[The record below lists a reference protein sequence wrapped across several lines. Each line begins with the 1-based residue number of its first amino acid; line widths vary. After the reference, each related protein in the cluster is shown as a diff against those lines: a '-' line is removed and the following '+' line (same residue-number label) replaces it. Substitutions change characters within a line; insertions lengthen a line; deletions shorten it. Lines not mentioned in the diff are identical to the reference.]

1 MKRIFEHPPEEQTGK
16 RYWRSL
22 GELSDTPEFR
32 GWLEREFPSGAAQ
45 LQGDEWSRRGFLK
58 LMGASMALA
67 GFGLTSCRRPE
78 AHLVPFTKSVE
89 WAIPGKALFYAT
101 AMPRR
106 TGALPLVVTTHDGRP
121 TKIDGNPLHP
131 ASGGA
136 TDVFA
141 QASILDLYDPAR
153 SKRFVEKGE
162 KDEKGKKVEN
172 FERRDR
178 FSFENYLA
186 ELRAKIAADG
196 GAGLAFLVEE
206 VHSPTRERLRA
217 ELLKVYPRMR
227 WCVYDPLLTEA
238 QSFATQLSFGDNVR
252 LIPRFERA
260 DVILALDS
268 DFLDCGEGDLAGVR
282 AFSSRRRVSA
292 AKDSMNR
299 LYVVENRFTL
309 TGAMADHR
317 LRCPASQIP
326 AFTRALAGKIAAA
339 TKDQGLASTIA
350 TLTEPANAMKFD
362 DQWLTECANDLMA
375 KPGASLVLA
384 GSHQPVVVQ
393 LMAYAINSALKNVGA
408 TVIVREFVRAPKTNS
423 CLQLAGEVNAGRIK
437 QLFIFGGDPVYN
449 APKGLTIDRESHAP
463 VDWPDLQKKVPD
475 VIRLGYYE
483 DATSELSRWHVPA
496 AHYLEAWGDALTSDG
511 AYLAVQPMILPLF
524 GGMSEIELMNL
535 LLGGPKIE
543 GPELVQETFRAS
555 APPGDFQ
562 AAWSQLLRDGFA
574 SHVALKEK
582 PPTFNANNAGGV
594 AHTLWATA
602 SNPTLDAPEIVLTRS
617 YSMDDGRYINN
628 GWLQELPDPVTKLT
642 WDNAALMSPVLAK
655 HLGVKSGDLINI
667 AITETTKDANKN
679 PIRRELVIA
688 ALISPGHADNSISIS
703 LGYGRKKTGPV
714 GEEAGFNGFLLRT
727 SSNPHYIAVDGK
739 TVQAITVTTSPTPK
753 PTGTPTP
760 APSGKQK
767 QLHTLG
773 VYPLSITQDH
783 WSIEGRGLVREASI
797 EKYREDPEFVKKIA
811 GDDHLPPKLP
821 SLYSHPPLTADQQ
834 WGMSVDLNVC
844 TGCSACIVACQ
855 SENNIPIV
863 GKLQVS
869 HGRAMHWL
877 RLDRYYASAKPFNQ
891 DRGEYPEDPEM
902 VHEPMMCQ
910 HCENAP
916 CETVCPVNATVH
928 SEDGLNVMAYNRC
941 IGTRYCANNC
951 PFKVRRFNYFDY
963 NQRPIGKKK
972 IGPITVFQEYLGPLT
987 EKGAPDTVKL
997 QKNPNVT
1004 VRMRGVMEKCT
1015 YCVQRIEEAKIAA
1028 KVRAGASDKTL
1039 IPRDSFTSACAQA
1052 CPTEA
1057 IVFGDVKDPES
1068 RVSKMKMQDRN
1079 YRLLEYLN
1087 VKTRTSYLAR
1097 IRNPNPK
1104 MPDAHKIGVASLDHH
1119 GPTHAES
1126 SHAPKGQHDFNQH
1139 QHNEAT
1145 PTPSSQ
1151 PDHSHHDDAAPAASP
1166 SATPEHQH

>member
-1 MKRIFEHPPEEQTGK
+1 MKRVFEHPAEELTGK

-32 GWLEREFPSGAAQ
+32 GWLEREFPAGANQ
-45 LQGDEWSRRGFLK
+45 LEGDDWSRRGFLK

-78 AHLVPFTKSVE
+78 AHLVPFTKSAE
-89 WAIPGKALFYAT
+89 WTIPGKALYYAT

-106 TGALPLVVTTHDGRP
+106 TGALPLIAAAIDGRP
-121 TKIDGNPLHP
+121 IKLEGNPLHP

-136 TDVFA
+136 TDAFA
-141 QASILDLYDPAR
+141 QASLLDLYDPAR

-162 KDEKGKKVEN
+162 RDEKGKKAEN
-172 FERRDR
+172 FEARDR
-178 FSFENYLA
+178 ATFEKYLT
-186 ELRAKIAADG
+186 ELRTKIAADG

-206 VHSPTRERLRA
+206 VHSPTRERMRA
-217 ELLKVYPRMR
+217 ELLKVYPKMR

-238 QSFATQLSFGDNVR
+238 QGFATQLSFGDNAR
-252 LIPRFERA
+252 LVPRFERA
-260 DVILALDS
+260 DVVLALDS
-268 DFLDCGEGDLAGVR
+268 DFLDCGEGDVAGVR
-282 AFSSRRRVSA
+282 AFSSRRRVGE
-292 AKDSMNR
+292 AKDAMNR

-317 LRCPASQIP
+317 MRCPASQIP
-326 AFTRALAGKIAAA
+326 AFTRALAGKIALA

-350 TLTEPANAMKFD
+350 TLTEPVNAMPFD
-362 DQWLTECANDLMA
+362 DTWLTECANDLMA
-375 KPGASLVLA
+375 KPGASVVLA
-384 GSHQPVVVQ
+384 GPHQPVVVQ
-393 LMAYAINSALKNVGA
+393 LMVYAINSALKNIG
-408 TVIVREFVRAPKTNS
+408 TTLIVREFVHAPKTNS
-423 CLQLAGEVNAGRIK
+423 ILQLAGEINSGRIK

-449 APKGLTIDRESHAP
+449 APKGLTIHVGKPDAAQAADRAAAP
-463 VDWPDLQKKVPD
+463 IDWPDLQKTVPD
-475 VIRLGYYE
+475 VVRLGYYE

-511 AYLAVQPMILPLF
+511 AYLAIQPMILPLF
-524 GGMSEIELMNL
+524 GGMSEIELMNA
-535 LLGGPKIE
+535 LLGAPKAE

-562 AAWSQLLRDGFA
+562 TSWSQLLRDGFA
-574 SHVALKEK
+574 THVALKEK
-582 PPTFNANNAGGV
+582 PPTFNSNNAGGV

-602 SNPTLDAPEIVLTRS
+602 PNPTLDAPEIVLTRS
-617 YSMDDGRYINN
+617 YAMDDGRYINN
-628 GWLQELPDPVTKLT
+628 GWLQELPDPITKLT
-642 WDNAALMSPVLAK
+642 WDNAALMSPAMAK
-655 HLGVKSGDLINI
+655 HLGVNTGDLVNI
-667 AITETTKDANKN
+667 AVTETTKDAQGRN
-679 PIRRELVIA
+679 IRRELVIA

-714 GEEAGFNGFLLRT
+714 GEEAGFNGYLLRT
-727 SSNPHYIAVDGK
+727 SSNPHYMAVDSK
-739 TVQAITVTTSPTPK
+739 TIEAITVTTAVTASDGATPPPGFFSRMTGGNKPK
-753 PTGTPTP
+753 PASP
-760 APSGKQK
+760 
-767 QLHTLG
+767 HTLG
-773 VYPLSITQDH
+773 TYALAITQDH

-797 EKYREDPEFVKKIA
+797 EKYREDPEFAKKIA
-811 GDDHLPPKLP
+811 GDDELPAKLP
-821 SLYSHPPLTADQQ
+821 SLYSHPPLTAEQQ
-834 WGMSVDLNVC
+834 WGMTVDLNVC

-877 RLDRYYASAKPFNQ
+877 RLDRYYASEKPFNQ
-891 DRGEYPEDPEM
+891 DRGEYPENPEI
-902 VHEPMMCQ
+902 VHQAMMCQ

-972 IGPITVFQEYLGPLT
+972 VGPLEVYQEYIAPFT
-987 EKGAPDTVKL
+987 EKGAPDTTKL

-1028 KVRAGASDKTL
+1028 HVKAGASDKTR

-1052 CPTEA
+1052 CPSEA

-1068 RVSKMKMQDRN
+1068 RVSKIKMQERN
-1079 YRLLEYLN
+1079 YRLLDYLN
-1087 VKTRTSYLAR
+1087 VSARTSYLAR
-1097 IRNPNPK
+1097 IRNPNLK
-1104 MPDAHKIGVASLDHH
+1104 MPDANRIAVASLGHESEAGAKHH
-1119 GPTHAES
+1119 S
-1126 SHAPKGQHDFNQH
+1126 MQHDQGAMQH
-1139 QHNEAT
+1139 
-1145 PTPSSQ
+1145 
-1151 PDHSHHDDAAPAASP
+1151 DHMMPSP
-1166 SATPEHQH
+1166 SPEEKQ

>member
-1 MKRIFEHPPEEQTGK
+1 MKRVFEHPPEKLTGK

-45 LQGDEWSRRGFLK
+45 LNGDEWSRRGFLK

-78 AHLVPFTKSVE
+78 MHLVPFTKSVE
-89 WAIPGKALFYAT
+89 WTIPGKALYYAT

-106 TGALPLVVTTHDGRP
+106 TGAIPLIAATVDGRP
-121 TKIDGNPLHP
+121 IKLEGNPLHP

-136 TDVFA
+136 TDTFA
-141 QASILDLYDPAR
+141 QASLLDLYDPAR
-153 SKRFVEKGE
+153 SRHFAEIKE
-162 KDEKGKKVEN
+162 KDEKEKKVRT
-172 FERRDR
+172 FETRDR
-178 FSFENYLA
+178 AAFEKYLTD
-186 ELRAKIAADG
+186 LRTKIAADG

-217 ELLKVYPRMR
+217 ELQKTYPKMR

-238 QSFATQLSFGDNVR
+238 QSFATQLSFGDNAR
-252 LIPRFERA
+252 LVPRLERA
-260 DVILALDS
+260 DVVLALDS
-268 DFLDCGEGDLAGVR
+268 DFLDCGEGDLAGIR
-282 AFSSRRRVSA
+282 AFSSRRRVGE
-292 AKDSMNR
+292 AKDNMNR

-317 LRCPASQIP
+317 MRCPASQIP
-326 AFTRALAGKIAAA
+326 AFTRALAGKIAIA

-350 TLTEPANAMKFD
+350 TLTEPVNGMHFD
-362 DQWLTECANDLMA
+362 EAWLTECANDLMA

-384 GSHQPVVVQ
+384 GPHQPVVVQ
-393 LMAYAINSALKNVGA
+393 LMVYAINSALKNIGA
-408 TVIVREFVRAPKTNS
+408 TLIIREFVRTPKTNS
-423 CLQLAGEVNAGRIK
+423 ILQLAGEINSGRIK

-449 APKGLTIDRESHAP
+449 APKGITIATIDKDTKAP

-475 VIRLGYYE
+475 VVRLGYYE
-483 DATSELSRWHVPA
+483 DATSELSSWHVPA
-496 AHYLEAWGDALTSDG
+496 THYLESWGDALTNDG
-511 AYLAVQPMILPLF
+511 AYVAIQPMILPLF
-524 GGMSEIELMNL
+524 GGMSELDVMNAV
-535 LLGGPKIE
+535 LGRPKIE

-562 AAWSQLLRDGFA
+562 TAWSQMLRDGFA
-574 SHVALKEK
+574 THVALKEK
-582 PPTFNANNAGGV
+582 PPTFNSNNAGGV
-594 AHTLWATA
+594 AHTLWSTA
-602 SNPTLDAPEIVLTRS
+602 PNPTLDAPEIVLTRS
-617 YSMDDGRYINN
+617 YNIDDGRYINN
-628 GWLQELPDPVTKLT
+628 GWLQELPDPITKLT
-642 WDNAALMSPVLAK
+642 WDNAALMSPAMAK
-655 HLGVKSGDLINI
+655 HLGVETGDLINI
-667 AITETTKDANKN
+667 AVTETTKDANGK

-688 ALISPGHADNSISIS
+688 ALISPGHADNSISIA
-703 LGYGRKKTGPV
+703 LGYGRKKTGLV
-714 GEEAGFNGFLLRT
+714 GEEAGFNGYLLRT
-727 SSNPHYIAVDGK
+727 SSNPHYMAVDSK
-739 TVQAITVTTSPTPK
+739 TIESISITTAPTPAQS
-753 PTGTPTP
+753 PAPSGTPTP
-760 APSGKQK
+760 KSSPTPTPTPSGTATPGP
-767 QLHTLG
+767 HTLG
-773 VYPLSITQDH
+773 TYALSITQDH
-783 WSIEGRGLVREASI
+783 WSIEGRGLVREATLDH
-797 EKYREDPEFVKKIA
+797 YREDNEFVKKIA
-811 GDDHLPPKLP
+811 GDEELPARLP
-821 SLYSHPPLTADQQ
+821 SIYSHPPLNAEQQ

-855 SENNIPIV
+855 AENNIPIV

-877 RLDRYYASAKPFNQ
+877 RLDRYYASEKPFNQ
-891 DRGEYPEDPEM
+891 DLGEYPDNPEI

-951 PFKVRRFNYFDY
+951 PFKVRRFNFFDY

-972 IGPITVFQEYLGPLT
+972 IGPLSVYQEYLGPFT
-987 EKGAPDTVKL
+987 EKGAPDTTKL

-1028 KVRAGASDKTL
+1028 HVKAGASDKTRV
-1039 IPRDSFTSACAQA
+1039 PRDSFTSACAQV
-1052 CPTEA
+1052 CPTGA

-1068 RVSKMKMQDRN
+1068 KVLKMKMQDRN

-1087 VKTRTSYLAR
+1087 VNTRTSYLAR

-1104 MPDAHKIGVASLDHH
+1104 MPDAGRIAVASLGHE
-1119 GPTHAES
+1119 GPE
-1126 SHAPKGQHDFNQH
+1126 APDKAKHDFNQH
-1139 QHNEAT
+1139 DKGALNPKEK
-1145 PTPSSQ
+1145 P
-1151 PDHSHHDDAAPAASP
+1151 
-1166 SATPEHQH
+1166 

>member
-1 MKRIFEHPPEEQTGK
+1 MKRVFEHPPENLTGK

-32 GWLEREFPSGAAQ
+32 GWLEREFPAGAAQ
-45 LQGDEWSRRGFLK
+45 LEGDEWSRRGFLK

-106 TGALPLVVTTHDGRP
+106 TGGIPLVVTTHDGRP

-136 TDVFA
+136 TDTFA

-162 KDEKGKKVEN
+162 RLENGKKVEN
-172 FERRDR
+172 FETRDR
-178 FSFENYLA
+178 AYFEKYL
-186 ELRAKIAADG
+186 EQLRTKMAADG

-206 VHSPTRERLRA
+206 VHSPTRDRLRA
-217 ELLKVYPRMR
+217 ELLKAYPKMR

-238 QSFATQLSFGDNVR
+238 QSFATQLSFGDNSR
-252 LIPRFERA
+252 LIPRYERA
-260 DVILALDS
+260 DVVLALDS
-268 DFLDCGEGDLAGVR
+268 DFLDCGEGNLAGIR
-282 AFSSRRRVSA
+282 AFTSRRRMGE

-317 LRCPASQIP
+317 MRCPASQIP
-326 AFTRALAGKIAAA
+326 AFIRALAGKIAVA
-339 TKDQGLASTIA
+339 TKDAGLASTIA
-350 TLTEPANAMKFD
+350 TLTEPPNAMKFD
-362 DQWLTECANDLMA
+362 EQWLTECANDLMA
-375 KPGASLVLA
+375 KPGASLVVA

-393 LMAYAINSALKNVGA
+393 LMAYAINSALKNVG
-408 TVIVREFVRAPKTNS
+408 TTLIVREFTRMPKTNS
-423 CLQLAGEVNAGRIK
+423 ILQLAGEINGGRIK

-449 APKGLTIDRESHAP
+449 APRGLTIDRETKAP

-475 VIRLGYYE
+475 VVRLGYYE
-483 DATSELSRWHVPA
+483 DATSELSGWHVPA
-496 AHYLEAWGDALTSDG
+496 AHYLEAWGDALTSEG
-511 AYLAVQPMILPLF
+511 AYLAIQPMILPLF
-524 GGMSEIELMNL
+524 GGMSEIELMNA
-535 LLGGPKIE
+535 LLGRPKVE
-543 GPELVQETFRAS
+543 GPELVQETFRATS
-555 APPGDFQ
+555 PPGDFPTV
-562 AAWSQLLRDGFA
+562 WSQLLRDGFA
-574 SHVALKEK
+574 SHIELKDK
-582 PPTFNANNAGGV
+582 PPAFNSNNAGGV
-594 AHTLWATA
+594 AHTLWSTA
-602 SNPTLDAPEIVLTRS
+602 PNPTLQSPEIVLTRS
-617 YSMDDGRYINN
+617 YAVDDGRYINN

-642 WDNAALMSPVLAK
+642 WDNAALMSPVLANE
-655 HLGVKSGDLINI
+655 LGVNSGDLINI
-667 AITETTKDANKN
+667 AVTETTKDVNQK
-679 PIRRELVIA
+679 PIHRELVIA
-688 ALISPGHADNSISIS
+688 ALISPGHADTSISIS

-714 GEEAGFNGFLLRT
+714 GEEAGFNAYLLRT
-727 SSNPHYIAVDGK
+727 SSNPHYLAVDGK
-739 TVQAITVTTSPTPK
+739 TIEAISVTTAPTPK
-753 PTGTPTP
+753 ATQSATPKPGAPPENTP
-760 APSGKQK
+760 KPKM
-767 QLHTLG
+767 HTLG
-773 VYPLSITQDH
+773 TYALSITQDH
-783 WSIEGRGLVREASI
+783 WSIEGRGLVREATLDH
-797 EKYREDPEFVKKIA
+797 YREDNEFVKKIA
-811 GDDHLPPKLP
+811 GDEELPPKLP

-834 WGMSVDLNVC
+834 WGMAVDLNVC

-855 SENNIPIV
+855 SENNIPVV

-877 RLDRYYASAKPFNQ
+877 RLDRYYASEKPFNQ
-891 DRGEYPEDPEM
+891 DKGEYPENPEM

-951 PFKVRRFNYFDY
+951 PFKVRRFNFFDY

-972 IGPITVFQEYLGPLT
+972 VGPLSVYKEYLGPLT
-987 EKGAPDTVKL
+987 EKGAPDTMKL

-1028 KVRAGASDKTL
+1028 RVRAGASDKTL

-1068 RVSKMKMQDRN
+1068 RVSKMKAQDRN

-1087 VKTRTSYLAR
+1087 VNTRTSYLAR

-1104 MPDAHKIGVASLDHH
+1104 MPDAHRIAVASLGHH
-1119 GPTHAES
+1119 GPTHAETS
-1126 SHAPKGQHDFNQH
+1126 DSTTSATAPKAQHDFNQH
-1139 QHNEAT
+1139 EHAAGPAAGS
-1145 PTPSSQ
+1145 PTPL
-1151 PDHSHHDDAAPAASP
+1151 PEEHH
-1166 SATPEHQH
+1166 